1 MPISLNAVKVLKE
14 LDKEDIRILQMIE
27 VLLKE
32 GEYAPLEKIAKYAG
46 FTVKETN
53 YRLSKIHK
61 LKLIER
67 WKGHYIGYT
76 LKFAGF
82 DALALNALYEGG
94 IISSVGSS
102 RGVGKESD
110 IYYALDFEGN
120 EVIIKINR
128 TGRASFRNVKKKRD
142 FLEKRTHYSIYFT
155 AYLSARR
162 EYEILSKLQGSKL
175 PVPKI
180 RGYNRH
186 IIVMDIIKGK
196 ELVNIDYIE
205 KPLKV
210 LKQIIKF
217 ERKLYK
223 KYKLIHAD
231 LTEYNIIYDEDS
243 KKITIIDFPQAV
255 TIDHPNAL
263 ELLERDVNH
272 LMEFFGKKYGVS
284 LETDSVLKFITK

>member
-1 MPISLNAVKVLKE
+1 M
-14 LDKEDIRILQMIE
+14 
-27 VLLKE
+27 
-32 GEYAPLEKIAKYAG
+32 
-46 FTVKETN
+46 
-53 YRLSKIHK
+53 
-61 LKLIER
+61 
-67 WKGHYIGYT
+67 
-76 LKFAGF
+76 
-82 DALALNALYEGG
+82 
-94 IISSVGSS
+94 
-102 RGVGKESD
+102 
-110 IYYALDFEGN
+110 
-120 EVIIKINR
+120 
-128 TGRASFRNVKKKRD
+128 
-142 FLEKRTHYSIYFT
+142 
-155 AYLSARR
+155 
-162 EYEILSKLQGSKL
+162 